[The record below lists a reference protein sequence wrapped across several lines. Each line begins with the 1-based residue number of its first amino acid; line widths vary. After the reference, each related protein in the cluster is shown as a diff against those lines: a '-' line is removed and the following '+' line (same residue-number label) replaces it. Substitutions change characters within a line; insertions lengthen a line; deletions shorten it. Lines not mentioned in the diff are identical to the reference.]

1 MYNSSFL
8 FQVRISEWKFPEM
21 VTADAED
28 ATVDLKKGS
37 HPAIGGGRQML
48 LRAYHIS
55 QPKAQFKTLRLEKWT
70 N

>member
-1 MYNSSFL
+1 
-8 FQVRISEWKFPEM
+8 M

-37 HPAIGGGRQML
+37 YPPVGGGRQML

-55 QPKAQFKTLRLEKWT
+55 QPKAQFKTLRLEK
-70 N
+70 

>member
-1 MYNSSFL
+1 
-8 FQVRISEWKFPEM
+8 M

-37 HPAIGGGRQML
+37 YPPVGVGRQML

-55 QPKAQFKTLRLEKWT
+55 QPKAQFKTLRLEK
-70 N
+70 